1 MYDIPLKKI
10 AIYNHN
16 SLMSNFHYTED
27 SILLLMVSNG
37 ACSIEIKIALYVITV
52 SCVCPLKLDIVGY
65 GHRFLMRNDQKI
77 TISNQSSLMCKS

>member
-1 MYDIPLKKI
+1 MYGIPLKEI

-27 SILLLMVSNG
+27 SILLLLVSNG
-37 ACSIEIKIALYVITV
+37 SCSIEIKMALYVIVV
-52 SCVCPLKLDIVGY
+52 SCVCPLKLDIVGN
-65 GHRFLMRNDQKI
+65 GHRYLMRNDKKI